1 MVIVYRFEVDVE
13 LVQFLLRI
21 QSLDLIGV
29 VRIGEVI
36 MRKRYKNGHI
46 EAASGE
52 IAHSRRIAN
61 AARTEAPIV
70 RVIGRVGEEAIR
82 SSEPIR

>member
-1 MVIVYRFEVDVE
+1 
-13 LVQFLLRI
+13 
-21 QSLDLIGV
+21 
-29 VRIGEVI
+29 
-36 MRKRYKNGHI
+36 MRKRYKDWHI